1 MKKMQLLLIGVI
13 MVAIVVLILASN
25 DTSTY
30 GNFTTAA
37 KTDHSVKIVG
47 TLVKDKPLIYDPAKD
62 PNYFSFYMK
71 DNKNI
76 ERQVVLRTAKP
87 QDFERSEQI
96 VLTGQMKNDVF
107 MASDMLMKCPSKY
120 KEDEIYVKSKEI

>member
-13 MVAIVVLILASN
+13 MVAIVVLILTSN

-30 GNFTTAA
+30 GNFKTATT
-37 KTDHSVKIVG
+37 TEHSVKIVG
-47 TLVKDKPLIYDPAKD
+47 TLVKDKPMIYDPAKD

-76 ERQVVLRTAKP
+76 EKQVVLKAAKP

-96 VLTGQMKNDVF
+96 VLTGQMKDGIF
-107 MASDMLMKCPSKY
+107 EASDMLMKCPSKY